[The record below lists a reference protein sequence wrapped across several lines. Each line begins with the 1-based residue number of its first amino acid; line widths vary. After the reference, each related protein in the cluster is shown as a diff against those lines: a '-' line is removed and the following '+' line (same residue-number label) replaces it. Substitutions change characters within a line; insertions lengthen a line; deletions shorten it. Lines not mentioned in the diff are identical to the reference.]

1 MTPIRTLVVALTALR
16 LTRFITSDF
25 LGEWTI
31 VGPAKRWAWREA
43 RVECDHDGWYEE
55 QEALRASV
63 IKADPVPT
71 PDPAW
76 GWRSKL
82 VKGLDCPYCVG
93 FWLGALVLLGEAIA
107 PRIPVVRHLWRFV
120 TAALA
125 LNYAVGHISAKV
137 DG

>member
-31 VGPAKRWAWREA
+31 VGPAKRWAWRCEA
-43 RVECDHDGWYEE
+43 PDSY
-55 QEALRASV
+55 ALPETSAGR
-63 IKADPVPT
+63 ADPMPT
-71 PDPAW
+71 PDPSW

-82 VKGLDCPYCVG
+82 VKGLDCPHCIG
-93 FWLGALVLLGEAIA
+93 FHLGWLVLLGEAIA
-107 PRIPVVRHLWRFV
+107 PRIPVVRHLWRFAL
-120 TAALA
+120 AALA
-125 LNYAVGHISAKV
+125 LSYVTGHVSSKV